1 MAQIAVAAGVSFR
14 PHFKTHPSAQ
24 IGEWFREQGVKA
36 ITVSSVEMAEYF
48 AAAGW
53 EDILIAF
60 TLNIRQLERI
70 RALAQQIHL
79 EVLVEDS
86 NAVQAPQA
94 IAPTRVDVW
103 IKVDAGAHRT
113 GLDWHEP
120 DRIRA
125 LAAEIQ
131 NGGLLCVIP
140 AHSCLTVQALRN
152 YLTLEGEVIR
162 TMNS

>member
-1 MAQIAVAAGVSFR
+1 MAQKAAAAGVSFR
-14 PHFKTHPSAQ
+14 PHFKTHQSAQ

-86 NAVQAPQA
+86 NAVQALQA
-94 IAPTRVDVW
+94 IALPGWMGMDQSGYR
-103 IKVDAGAHRT
+103 GAPHRS
-113 GLDWHEP
+113 GL
-120 DRIRA
+120 A
-125 LAAEIQ
+125 
-131 NGGLLCVIP
+131 
-140 AHSCLTVQALRN
+140 
-152 YLTLEGEVIR
+152 
-162 TMNS
+162 